1 MVDGICISGGEPTI
15 QKGLDEFI
23 KKCKEIGVKVK
34 LDTNGSRPE
43 IVEDLLKKQLLDYIA
58 MDIKLP
64 LEDYPKIVNRETDP
78 AKLQKSIDLIKKYG
92 NGVNQNGKFYKI
104 DYEFRT
110 TVMKDFH
117 DHETIEKI
125 MKLVGDSPYYLQ
137 NFEDS
142 EFVFNHD
149 LHGFTDTEL
158 KELEKWVQTKSAKA
172 HVRGLKS

>member
-1 MVDGICISGGEPTI
+1 MIISGFDKVSLVNYPGEVACTIFTLGCMWRCTFCQNSTLATGIDENRIPEEEVLNYLRQRKGLVDGICISGGEPTI

-78 AKLQKSIDLIKKYG
+78 AKLQKAIDLIK
-92 NGVNQNGKFYKI
+92 
-104 DYEFRT
+104 
-110 TVMKDFH
+110 
-117 DHETIEKI
+117 
-125 MKLVGDSPYYLQ
+125 
-137 NFEDS
+137 
-142 EFVFNHD
+142 
-149 LHGFTDTEL
+149 
-158 KELEKWVQTKSAKA
+158 
-172 HVRGLKS
+172 